1 MNAKSLIATVLI
13 AAASPSNALAA
24 DDPANRPQV
33 AQLAN
38 SLESKVI
45 GWRRDIHQNPELG
58 NREFRTS
65 RLVAEHLRNL
75 GIDVRTGVAHTGVVG
90 VLKGRLPGPV
100 VALRADMDGLPVSEQ
115 TRLPFA
121 SKAKAM
127 WMGQEVGVA
136 HVCGHDGHTAILM
149 GVAEILATMKDELPG
164 TVKFIFQPA
173 EEGAPP
179 GEEGGASLMVKEG
192 ALRDPVPAAIF
203 GLHLNSRTPLGHAG
217 YRPGPFMASGD
228 TLKIVVRGAQTHGAL
243 PWLGTDPIVIA
254 SQVVLGLQTIQS
266 RQVNVLLEPS
276 VITIG
281 AINGGNRSN
290 IIPDSV
296 ELLGTI
302 RSLDEG
308 MRRDIHRRIIT
319 TAESIAK
326 SAGGSAELTIVRDYD
341 VTNNDERLAEFG
353 ARSLRATLGEANV
366 FVNPKVTVSEDFS
379 AYQKLVPGFF
389 FFLGVVPDGT
399 PPEQVFPNHSAKFW
413 IDERVL
419 TIGVRAL
426 ANLTLD
432 FLAQPS
438 PSEAKISVSQAGR

>member
-149 GVAEILATMKDELPG
+149 GVACIL
-164 TVKFIFQPA
+164 
-173 EEGAPP
+173 
-179 GEEGGASLMVKEG
+179 S
-192 ALRDPVPAAIF
+192 
-203 GLHLNSRTPLGHAG
+203 TP
-217 YRPGPFMASGD
+217 RC
-228 TLKIVVRGAQTHGAL
+228 V
-243 PWLGTDPIVIA
+243 
-254 SQVVLGLQTIQS
+254 
-266 RQVNVLLEPS
+266 
-276 VITIG
+276 
-281 AINGGNRSN
+281 
-290 IIPDSV
+290 
-296 ELLGTI
+296 
-302 RSLDEG
+302 
-308 MRRDIHRRIIT
+308 
-319 TAESIAK
+319 
-326 SAGGSAELTIVRDYD
+326 
-341 VTNNDERLAEFG
+341 
-353 ARSLRATLGEANV
+353 
-366 FVNPKVTVSEDFS
+366 
-379 AYQKLVPGFF
+379 
-389 FFLGVVPDGT
+389 
-399 PPEQVFPNHSAKFW
+399 
-413 IDERVL
+413 
-419 TIGVRAL
+419 
-426 ANLTLD
+426 
-432 FLAQPS
+432 
-438 PSEAKISVSQAGR
+438 